1 MKPVRLAPRLEQV
14 WSVLSSFAVPLSLV
28 DAGGRVVGSNPAMM
42 ELTGYGTDEPIDLP
56 DPGEETRITRKDGTT
71 RWVRLSSHQ
80 LAATGEMAG
89 YRIIEAADV
98 TAFREM
104 ETALRGSEDRFRA
117 MVQESSDV
125 IAVYTAEA
133 LFTYV
138 SPSAQKLLGYDPAAL
153 IGTSAFDLVHPDDQ
167 EAVRQAFHRTL
178 MHAQYSTAHL
188 FRIRHADGSWRHF
201 ETLARNLIDHPQIR
215 GVVVTH
221 RDVTE
226 RMQSDAQVTQLREQL
241 LQSQKMEAIGRLAGG
256 IAHDFNNLL
265 TSIIGYADL
274 VLRGPRVDG
283 ETGEAVREIE
293 AAAYR
298 AADLTR
304 RLLAFSRKQV
314 LQSKVVDVNEL
325 VLNLEKMLKR
335 MIGEDVRLES
345 RLSPSLGRV
354 RADPMQLEQVI
365 INLAVNARDA
375 MPNGGTLRI
384 DTENVEVGPGSI
396 LTPADVAPGEYAM
409 IVVTD
414 TGHGM
419 DDQVKAH
426 LFEPFFTTKAP
437 GKGTGLGLAT
447 VYGIVRQSGGQVEVS
462 SAPGRGAA
470 FRIYLPVVQEERSA
484 EADAQRGCMD
494 RGGSETILVVEDE
507 ESLLRMMVQSLKSC
521 GYTTLSA
528 SSAAAAIELLE
539 KGGHGTIS
547 LLLTDIVMP
556 SMGGPDLA
564 KEVRKRLAGVKV
576 LFISGYPAGE
586 ITAEQ
591 LLEEGA
597 GFLSKPFSLK
607 DLAANVREVLDGK

>member
-1 MKPVRLAPRLEQV
+1 MKQDHLTPRLEQA
-14 WSVLSSFAVPLSLV
+14 WSIVSSLTVPMSLV
-28 DAGGRVVGSNPAMM
+28 DPQGRVVGSNPAMM
-42 ELTGYGTDEPIDLP
+42 ELTGFAADESIDFP
-56 DPGEETRITRKDGTT
+56 PPAEEARITRKDGAI
-71 RWVRLSSHQ
+71 RCVK
-80 LAATGEMAG
+80 LATHPLAPTGELAG
-89 YRIIEAADV
+89 YRIIEAVDV
-98 TAFREM
+98 TALREM

-125 IAVYTAEA
+125 VAVYTADA
-133 LFTYV
+133 CFTYV
-138 SPSAQKLLGYDPAAL
+138 SPSAQRLLGYDPAAL
-153 IGTSAFDLVHPDDQ
+153 LGTSAFDLVHPEDQ
-167 EAVRQAFHRTL
+167 EAVRQAFGRTV
-178 MHAQYSTAHL
+178 MNVQRSSTHM
-188 FRIRHADGSWRHF
+188 FRIRHADGSWRNF

-215 GVVVTH
+215 GIVVTH
-221 RDVTE
+221 RDVTGRIQGE
-226 RMQSDAQVTQLREQL
+226 AQVTQLREQL

-283 ETGEAVREIE
+283 ETGEAVREIA

-304 RLLAFSRKQV
+304 RLLTFSRKQV
-314 LQSKVVDVNEL
+314 LQSKVVDLNEL
-325 VLNLEKMLKR
+325 ILNLEKMLKR
-335 MIGEDVRLES
+335 MIGEDIRLES

-354 RADPMQLEQVI
+354 RADPMRLEQVI

-384 DTENVEVGPGSI
+384 DTEKVTVGPGSVV
-396 LTPADVAPGEYAM
+396 TPADVPPGEYAM
-409 IVVTD
+409 VVVSD

-419 DDQVKAH
+419 DDEIKAH

-447 VYGIVRQSGGQVEVS
+447 VYGTVRQSGGQVEVS
-462 SAPGRGAA
+462 SAPGRGTS
-470 FRIYLPVVQEERSA
+470 FRIFLPVVQEERNVEPGGENA
-484 EADAQRGCMD
+484 CMD
-494 RGGSETILVVEDE
+494 RRGSETILVVEDE
-507 ESLLRMMVQSLKSC
+507 ESLLRMMVQSLRSC
-521 GYTTLSA
+521 GYTTLHA
-528 SSAAAAIELLE
+528 SSAAAAIEILE
-539 KGGHGTIS
+539 KGGHGTIA

-556 SMGGPDLA
+556 SVGGPELA
-564 KEVRKRLAGVKV
+564 REVRKRLADVKV

-591 LLEEGA
+591 LQEEGD

-607 DLAANVREVLDGK
+607 DLAAKVRDVLDAE